1 MRHRLSTRAG
11 KTLVATA
18 AISMLTPLAASAHP
32 HVFAEARLEVVAGND
47 GNVAELH
54 NVWRFDEVFSSSV
67 IVDFDKNGN
76 MKLDPPELKALGE
89 TMRKSLADYHYF
101 TTITVNGAVIGVQKP
116 DAIRVSMVDNQLIAI
131 FAVRPEKPVPMKGRL
146 TFGIYDPTMYTSI
159 DFPTD
164 GDLIVKGA
172 GFAKCQQKVVRPN
185 PDEVISQNTS
195 TLTDAFFNDPTGTD
209 MTKLFATRLE
219 VTC

>member
-1 MRHRLSTRAG
+1 MRSRILTI
-11 KTLVATA
+11 A
-18 AISMLTPLAASAHP
+18 ALAFCAAPLPALAHP
-32 HVFAEARLEVVAGND
+32 HIFAEARLEVVAGAD
-47 GNVAELH
+47 GNVAELQ

-67 IVDFDKNGN
+67 LLDFDKNTDL
-76 MKLDPPELKALGE
+76 KLDAKELAELGE

-101 TTITVNGAVIGVQKP
+101 TTITMNGATVGVTKP
-116 DAIRVSMVDNQLIAI
+116 DVIHATLDGNQLLVI
-131 FAVRPEKPVPMKGRL
+131 FAVKPEKPVPLKGRL

-164 GDLIVKGA
+164 KDLIAKGA
-172 GFAKCQQKVVRPN
+172 GFAKCQHKVVRPD
-185 PDEVISQNTS
+185 PDEIISQNS
-195 TLTDAFFNDPTGTD
+195 ASLTDAFFNDPTGTD

>member
-1 MRHRLSTRAG
+1 MRYRFLTI
-11 KTLVATA
+11 A
-18 AISMLTPLAASAHP
+18 ALAAACIPLPALAHP
-32 HVFAEARLEVVAGND
+32 HIFAEARLEIVAGTD

-67 IVDFDKNGN
+67 LLDFDKNTDL
-76 MKLDPPELKALGE
+76 KLDAKELAALGE
-89 TMRKSLADYHYF
+89 VMRKSLGDYHYF
-101 TTITVNGAVIGVQKP
+101 TTITVNGAVVGVKKP
-116 DAIRVSMVDNQLIAI
+116 DVIHVSLDGNQLLVL
-131 FAVRPEKPVPMKGRL
+131 FAVKPEKPVPLKGRL
-146 TFGIYDPTMYTSI
+146 TFGVYDPSMYTSI

-164 GDLIVKGA
+164 GDLVVKGD
-172 GFAKCQQKVVRPN
+172 GFSHCQHKVVRPD

-209 MTKLFATRLE
+209 MSKLFATRLE

>member
-1 MRHRLSTRAG
+1 MRSRILTI
-11 KTLVATA
+11 A
-18 AISMLTPLAASAHP
+18 ALAICAAPLPALAHP
-32 HVFAEARLEVVAGND
+32 HIFAEARLEVVAGAD
-47 GNVAELH
+47 GNVAELQ

-67 IVDFDKNGN
+67 LLDFDKNTDL
-76 MKLDPPELKALGE
+76 KLDAKELAELGE

-101 TTITVNGAVIGVQKP
+101 TTITMNGAAVGVTKP
-116 DAIRVSMVDNQLIAI
+116 DVIHATLDGNQLLVI
-131 FAVRPEKPVPMKGRL
+131 FAVKPEKPVPLKGRL

-164 GDLIVKGA
+164 KDLIAKGA
-172 GFAKCQQKVVRPN
+172 GFAKCQHKVVRPD
-185 PDEVISQNTS
+185 PDEIISQNS
-195 TLTDAFFNDPTGTD
+195 ASLTDAFFNDPTGTD